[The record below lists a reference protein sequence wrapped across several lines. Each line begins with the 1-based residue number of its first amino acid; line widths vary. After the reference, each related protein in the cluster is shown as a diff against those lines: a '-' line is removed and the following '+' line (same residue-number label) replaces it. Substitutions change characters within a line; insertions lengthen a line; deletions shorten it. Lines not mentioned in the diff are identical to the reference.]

1 MSDHEELEMSLA
13 AWVLGAMTAD
23 EADEMRLHIDGC
35 TSCRETTAR
44 MERATGALPLAVDE
58 VAPPARLR
66 ERVLT
71 GAAATRTSAGSAGT
85 AIAPAPRRTEP
96 RRPSRVTP
104 IAPAPRPRIP
114 VFAMAAA
121 VLLALLVGVVAG
133 DLLGRS
139 AVPPPATAVARYTIV
154 GSQELAGARASVI
167 DLKSDG
173 VTLVDFTGLPPV
185 PSGKVYEVWLITPSG
200 RADPAAV
207 FVPDSNGSKVVV
219 VNQSLSGYS
228 VMAVTREVGP
238 SGTTAPTEQPQMAG
252 KLA

>member
-1 MSDHEELEMSLA
+1 MSEHEALEMSLA
-13 AWVLGAMTAD
+13 AWVLGAVTAD
-23 EADEMRLHIDGC
+23 EADEVRLHIEGC
-35 TSCRETTAR
+35 TSCREATAR

-71 GAAATRTSAGSAGT
+71 AAAASRASAGSG
-85 AIAPAPRRTEP
+85 IAPAPRRTEP
-96 RRPSRVTP
+96 RRPSKLTP
-104 IAPAPRPRIP
+104 LPSAPQSRIP
-114 VFAMAAA
+114 VFAAAAA
-121 VLLALLVGVVAG
+121 VMLALLVGVVAG
-133 DLLGRS
+133 ELLGRT

-154 GSQELAGARASVI
+154 GGGELAGAKASVI

-173 VTLVDFTGLPPV
+173 VALVDFTGLPPV
-185 PSGKVYEVWLITPSG
+185 QEGKVYEVWLITPSG

-238 SGTTAPTEQPQMAG
+238 SGTNAPTEQPQMAG

>member
-13 AWVLGAMTAD
+13 AWVLGAVTAD
-23 EADEMRLHIDGC
+23 EADEMRLHIEGC
-35 TSCRETTAR
+35 PSCRQATAR
-44 MERATGALPLAVDE
+44 MERARGALPLAVDE
-58 VAPPARLR
+58 VVPPARLR

-71 GAAATRTSAGSAGT
+71 AAAATRTSARSAGT
-85 AIAPAPRRTEP
+85 VIAPAPRRTEP
-96 RRPSRVTP
+96 RRPKVTP
-104 IAPAPRPRIP
+104 MPAAPRSRTA
-114 VFAMAAA
+114 VFAAAAA

-139 AVPPPATAVARYTIV
+139 AVPPPAAAVARYTIL
-154 GSQELAGARASVI
+154 GSQELAGAKASVI

-173 VTLVDFTGLPPV
+173 VALVDFTGLPPV
-185 PSGKVYEVWLITPSG
+185 PSGKVYEVWLITPGG

-219 VNQSLSGYS
+219 VNQSLRGYS
-228 VMAVTREVGP
+228 LMAVTREVGP